1 MTVAELMS
9 AVRVESLQLAVIV
22 AIVYGLRKHFFYAI
36 LVFLSLPFV
45 VLSLGLFL
53 VVINAGL
60 LWVTERLVD
69 GFAVDGAMN
78 TILASVFISMLDVV
92 YRAILN
98 RIAGSSD

>member
-1 MTVAELMS
+1 MDS
-9 AVRVESLQLAVIV
+9 VRIESLQLAIIV
-22 AIVYGLRKHFFYAI
+22 AIVYGLLKHFFYAI
-36 LVFLSLPFV
+36 LVVLSLPVV

-53 VVINAGL
+53 IVINAGL

-69 GFAVDGAMN
+69 GFAVDGQLN

-98 RIAGSSD
+98 RIAGTNE